1 MTGNEENIESQ
12 EQEVQVDSV
21 DDGISFSAETKE
33 TQEEPQVE
41 DTQNEEVVDNPEN
54 EAVEK
59 SEDNEKVET
68 QQEQEQ
74 EDDGEEEVLVELT
87 EEIAWKLL
95 KDKKGLTQESLEEL
109 LTPKEQKKYAPE
121 MEKFNEF
128 IEKTGNKN
136 YNDYLETQKD
146 WSAEPEDVQLKSYLK
161 LSNPDLTER
170 QVERLFDKNYNTE
183 GLDEEDDQ
191 DEILD
196 RQIAIKSDLKKATEF
211 FNKRKEEFNA
221 VGGSDEYIPSEYREA
236 KKFYEDQVKQ
246 EEEFEAVRESRRS
259 DFAQK
264 TEQLLNN
271 NFKGFE
277 ISYGNEQDGFIDAV
291 IKPENIDE
299 VKDFQLDLNNL
310 NRKFFDEET
319 GAFKDPKG
327 YHEAMYMANNY
338 KAELHKA
345 RMAGRAEQLEI
356 NDKLSKNIQPDNI
369 RTMTSAAESG
379 ISFTPEK

>member
-1 MTGNEENIESQ
+1 MADEIENVTPEEQSFEVETNESDISFAPENNQREVEQEVEQEYIQAEKQEVIESQ
-12 EQEVQVDSV
+12 ENP
-21 DDGISFSAETKE
+21 
-33 TQEEPQVE
+33 QEEVTAEVIE
-41 DTQNEEVVDNPEN
+41 D
-54 EAVEK
+54 
-59 SEDNEKVET
+59 ED
-68 QQEQEQ
+68 
-74 EDDGEEEVLVELT
+74 EEVLVELT

-95 KDKKGLTQESLEEL
+95 KEKKGLTQETLDEL

-161 LSNPDLTER
+161 LSNPDLTDR

-183 GLDEEDDQ
+183 GLDEEDDE

-196 RQIAIKSDLKKATEF
+196 RQIAIRTDLKRATEF
-211 FNKRKEEFNA
+211 FDKRKEEFNA

-236 KKFYEDQVKQ
+236 KKFYEDQIKQ
-246 EEEFEAVRESRRS
+246 EEEFEATRESRRT

-264 TEQLLNN
+264 TEQLLND

-291 IKPENIDE
+291 IKPDNINE
-299 VKDFQLDLNNL
+299 VKDFQLDLNNF

-319 GAFKDPKG
+319 GSFKDPKG
-327 YHEAMYMANNY
+327 YHEAIYMAQNY

-345 RMAGRAEQLEI
+345 RMAGRAEQLEL
-356 NDKLSKNIQPDNI
+356 NDRLSKNIQPDNI
-369 RTMTSAAESG
+369 KAVNSVSGEG
-379 ISFTPEK
+379 ISFTVEK